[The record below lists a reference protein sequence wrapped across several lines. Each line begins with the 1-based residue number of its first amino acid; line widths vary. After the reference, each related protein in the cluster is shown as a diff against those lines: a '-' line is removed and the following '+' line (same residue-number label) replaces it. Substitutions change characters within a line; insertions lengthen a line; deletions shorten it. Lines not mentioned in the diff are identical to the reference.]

1 MAEALSALVG
11 PAGVDDSQEGEAS
24 EALLDEVT
32 EGAFGDGAVIGVDEW
47 KGAVAVIT
55 EDINNGDALGNEL
68 VRALAS
74 GVIVDAGDDTI
85 DVTMRRYGFDV

>member
-1 MAEALSALVG
+1 M
-11 PAGVDDSQEGEAS
+11 
-24 EALLDEVT
+24 
-32 EGAFGDGAVIGVDEW
+32 
-47 KGAVAVIT
+47 IT

-68 VRALAS
+68 VRAFAS